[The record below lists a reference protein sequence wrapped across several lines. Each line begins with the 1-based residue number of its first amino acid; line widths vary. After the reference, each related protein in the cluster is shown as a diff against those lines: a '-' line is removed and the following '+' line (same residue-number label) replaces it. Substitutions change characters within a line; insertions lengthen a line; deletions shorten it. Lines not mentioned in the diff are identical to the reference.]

1 MDVGQDV
8 QRERGLV
15 RAGVVDGARRRRQ
28 GGERRVVEL
37 RSKPGSRESDEASTA
52 ASGLSLRTHLCKA
65 EAAAPAHDAAWPQ
78 IKATGARRRR

>member
-1 MDVGQDV
+1 MMDVGQDV

-37 RSKPGSRESDEASTA
+37 RSMPGSSESDEASMMAARVSTMGASALRVGTA
-52 ASGLSLRTHLCKA
+52 APGTST
-65 EAAAPAHDAAWPQ
+65 AAAA
-78 IKATGARRRR
+78 